1 MILVEGC
8 KEGNRSVDLQLT
20 LVPVLRKVAR
30 KDKMY
35 VLVYVVAV
43 LSVSVLMDVQWDT
56 QTRLGRRILSELM
69 VDFRKNN

>member
-1 MILVEGC
+1 
-8 KEGNRSVDLQLT
+8 
-20 LVPVLRKVAR
+20 
-30 KDKMY
+30 MY

-69 VDFRKNN
+69 VDFRKKQLIEVRHTTAFYEIK